1 LGPVTRRPALA
12 SGALGPLTR
21 EKWIA
26 LAGLAACAGAIFVAQ
41 FSERV
46 LGLVPCA
53 FCLLERKPYYVGA
66 ALAVLALLLPRR
78 ADRKAL
84 WALVAVVT
92 IGAGLSGVH
101 AGVEQHFWPDPLP
114 ECTVPDF
121 SGMTMAQRLAA
132 MPARPVKPCEFPD
145 YLIPGVPVS
154 MTQMAL
160 LYGLAVS
167 AALAISLARSKG
179 RHFR

>member
-1 LGPVTRRPALA
+1 MR
-12 SGALGPLTR
+12 GAR

-26 LAGLAACAGAIFVAQ
+26 LGGFAACAWAILAAQ

-53 FCLLERKPYYVGA
+53 FCLIERKPYYAGMA
-66 ALAVLALLLPRR
+66 IALIALVLPKRASRLLLW
-78 ADRKAL
+78 L
-84 WALVAVVT
+84 LVGVLGVA
-92 IGAGLSGVH
+92 AGLSLVH
-101 AGVEQHFWPDPLP
+101 VGVEQHFWPDPLP

-132 MPARPVKPCEFPD
+132 MPARPVKPCEMPD
-145 YLIPGVPVS
+145 YLIPGVPIS
-154 MTQMAL
+154 MTQMAFF
-160 LYGLAVS
+160 YALAVCATLS
-167 AALAISLARSKG
+167 ICLSRRTG

>member
-1 LGPVTRRPALA
+1 M
-12 SGALGPLTR
+12 TR

-26 LAGLAACAGAIFVAQ
+26 LAGFLACAGAIFVAQ

-53 FCLLERKPYYVGA
+53 FCLLERKPYYAGIAV
-66 ALAVLALLLPRR
+66 ALLALSLPRR
-78 ADRKAL
+78 PARLVL
-84 WALVAVVT
+84 WALAGIVAL
-92 IGAGLSGVH
+92 GAGLSLVH

-114 ECTVPDF
+114 ECTVKDF

-132 MPARPVKPCEFPD
+132 MPARPTKPCEFPD

-154 MTQMAL
+154 FSQMAL

-167 AALAISLARSKG
+167 AALAISLSRKRG

>member
-1 LGPVTRRPALA
+1 MGPVAGRAALV

-26 LAGLAACAGAIFVAQ
+26 LAGLAACAGAIFAAQ

-66 ALAVLALLLPRR
+66 VLALLALLLPRR
-78 ADRKAL
+78 ADRKVL
-84 WALVAVVT
+84 WALVVVLM
-92 IGAGLSGVH
+92 IGAGLSAVH

-121 SGMTMAQRLAA
+121 SGMTMAQRLTA

-145 YLIPGVPVS
+145 YLIPGLPIS

-167 AALAISLARSKG
+167 LALAISLSRSKG

>member
-1 LGPVTRRPALA
+1 MRRE
-12 SGALGPLTR
+12 R
-21 EKWIA
+21 WIA
-26 LAGLAACAGAIFVAQ
+26 LAGLTACAGAIFVAQ

-53 FCLLERKPYYVGA
+53 FCLLERKPYYAGA
-66 ALAVLALLLPRR
+66 LLSVIALLLPKRLDRR
-78 ADRKAL
+78 VL
-84 WALVAVVT
+84 WLLVGVVAV
-92 IGAGLSGVH
+92 GAGLSAVH
-101 AGVEQHFWPDPLP
+101 AGVELHFWPDPLP

-132 MPARPVKPCEFPD
+132 MPARPTKPCEFPD

-167 AALAISLARSKG
+167 AGLAISLSRSKG

>member
-1 LGPVTRRPALA
+1 MTF
-12 SGALGPLTR
+12 TR

-26 LAGLAACAGAIFVAQ
+26 LAGLLACAGAIFVAQ

-53 FCLLERKPYYVGA
+53 FCLLERKPYYAGIA
-66 ALAVLALLLPRR
+66 IALLALLLPRR
-78 ADRKAL
+78 PARSVL
-84 WALVAVVT
+84 WGLVFVVA
-92 IGAGLSGVH
+92 IGAGLSLVH

-114 ECTVPDF
+114 ECTVKDF

-132 MPARPVKPCEFPD
+132 MPARPTKPCEFPD

-154 MTQMAL
+154 FAQMAL

-167 AALAISLARSKG
+167 AALAISLSRSRG